1 MSIRLARISDVP
13 ALTDIESR
21 AFSGDALTARRFRHF
36 IRSDLSELWCCMDG
50 SGDQILAYALVLYH
64 RGTSLARLY
73 SIAVAPE
80 AQGKGLAAELM
91 RHCEQSA
98 VERGILFM
106 RLEVRQDNTRA
117 LAIYEK
123 AGYRIL
129 KNLPAYYEDGAD
141 GWRLE
146 KHLALSR
153 RVPDHLPF
161 YAQTTPFTCGPSALM
176 MAMHSMD
183 DRVALTRINELDIWR
198 EATTIYLT
206 TGHGGCSPQGLALAA
221 DHRGFEARLWLSD
234 DETPFLEG
242 VRDPHK
248 RELLVDVS
256 EEFSRRCA
264 EQGIETEIRNMMA
277 DDLRLALKEG
287 YRVLLLI
294 STYRLNRNK
303 APHWVWLVAMDDRF
317 AYINDPDVDEALD
330 QADTDS
336 LFVPVSLDNLSAM
349 VQYGRRR
356 YTAAV
361 LVRKR

>member
-1 MSIRLARISDVP
+1 MTIRLARIADVP
-13 ALTDIESR
+13 ALSQIESD
-21 AFSGDALTARRFRHF
+21 AFTGDALTSRRFRHF
-36 IRSDLSELWCCMDG
+36 IRSDLSELWCLSDEENG
-50 SGDQILAYALVLYH
+50 PVLAYALVLYH

-73 SIAVAPE
+73 SIAVSPQ
-80 AQGKGLAAELM
+80 AQGRGLAATLLQ
-91 RHCEQSA
+91 HCEKAA

-106 RLEVRQDNTRA
+106 RLEVRQDNIRA
-117 LAIYEK
+117 LTIYEK

-129 KNLPAYYEDGAD
+129 KSLSAYYEDGAD

-146 KHLALSR
+146 KRLDVSR
-153 RVPDHLPF
+153 SVPENLPF
-161 YAQTTPFTCGPSALM
+161 YAQSTPFTCGPSALL

-183 DRVALTRINELDIWR
+183 ESMPMTRIAELDIWR

-221 DHRGFEARLWLSD
+221 DHRGFEVNLWLSD

-248 RELLVDVS
+248 RELLIDVS
-256 EEFSRRCA
+256 EEFSRRCS
-264 EQGIETEIRNMMA
+264 EQGIATEIRNMMA

-330 QADTDS
+330 QVDTDN
-336 LFVPVSLDNLSAM
+336 LFVPVSRENLSAM

-361 LVRKR
+361 LVREK